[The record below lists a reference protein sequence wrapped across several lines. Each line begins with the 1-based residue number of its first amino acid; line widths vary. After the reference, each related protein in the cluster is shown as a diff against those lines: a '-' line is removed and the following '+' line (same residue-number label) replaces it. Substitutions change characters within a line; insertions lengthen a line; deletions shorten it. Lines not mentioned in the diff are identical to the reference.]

1 MTNSVLDLI
10 GNTPIVRLT
19 KFDTGVCELFV
30 KLESQNPSGSIKDRI
45 ALYMIEDAERTGALV
60 PGSTLIEATAG
71 NTGLG
76 LAQVAAIKGYKLILV
91 IPDKMSQEKVRQVR
105 ALGAEVVITR
115 SDVGRGHPA
124 YYHDLAERL
133 AKETPNSFY
142 VNQFGNPANPRAHEE
157 STGPEM
163 WEQMGH
169 AIDAV
174 VCGVGSGGTLTGL
187 SRFFARVSP
196 RTEMVLGDPVGSILD
211 HYVKTGE
218 VLKESGTW
226 LVEGMGED
234 FIPSIADLSHVRKS
248 YAISDAE
255 SFEVAREV
263 LRREGILA
271 GTSTGLLVAAALRY
285 CKEQTTPKRVITFVC
300 DTGSRYLTKMFDDT
314 WMRDQGL
321 LGGESYGDLRD
332 LISQRIAISVEPED
346 TLLIAYSR
354 MRAHG
359 VSQLPVLER
368 GELRGMID
376 EWDVLQAVN
385 PGREHF
391 ARKVRDVMTTRL
403 ETLDAG
409 SDVSELLALFERERV
424 PIITHQGKFVGL
436 ITKIDYL
443 NYLRR
448 RTDGR

>member
-424 PIITHQGKFVGL
+424 PIITHQGRFVGV

>member
-45 ALYMIEDAERTGALV
+45 ALYMIEDAERTGKLV

-124 YYHDLAERL
+124 YYQDLAERL

-187 SRFFARVSP
+187 SRFFAKVSP

-234 FIPSIADLSHVRKS
+234 FIPSIADLSQVRTS

-285 CKEQTTPKRVITFVC
+285 CKEQTTPKRVVTFVC

-376 EWDVLQAVN
+376 EWDLLQAVN

-448 RTDGR
+448 RTDGQ

>member
-1 MTNSVLDLI
+1 
-10 GNTPIVRLT
+10 
-19 KFDTGVCELFV
+19 
-30 KLESQNPSGSIKDRI
+30 
-45 ALYMIEDAERTGALV
+45 
-60 PGSTLIEATAG
+60 
-71 NTGLG
+71 
-76 LAQVAAIKGYKLILV
+76 
-91 IPDKMSQEKVRQVR
+91 
-105 ALGAEVVITR
+105 
-115 SDVGRGHPA
+115 
-124 YYHDLAERL
+124 
-133 AKETPNSFY
+133 
-142 VNQFGNPANPRAHEE
+142 
-157 STGPEM
+157 
-163 WEQMGH
+163 
-169 AIDAV
+169 
-174 VCGVGSGGTLTGL
+174 
-187 SRFFARVSP
+187 
-196 RTEMVLGDPVGSILD
+196 
-211 HYVKTGE
+211 
-218 VLKESGTW
+218 
-226 LVEGMGED
+226 MGED

>member
-1 MTNSVLDLI
+1 MATSVLELI

-19 KFDTGVCELFV
+19 KFDTGLCELYV

-45 ALYMIEDAERTGALV
+45 ALSMIEDAERAGKIS
-60 PGSTLIEATAG
+60 PGGTLIEATAG

-76 LAQVAAIKGYKLILV
+76 LAQVAALKGYKLLLV

-105 ALGAEVVITR
+105 ALGADVVITR

-124 YYHDLAERL
+124 YYQDLAERL

-163 WEQMGH
+163 WEQMNH

-196 RTEMVLGDPVGSILD
+196 QTEMVLGDPVGSILD

-218 VLKESGTW
+218 VLTESGSW
-226 LVEGMGED
+226 LVEGIGED
-234 FIPSIADLSHVRKS
+234 FIPSIADLSLVKSS
-248 YAISDAE
+248 YAISDIE
-255 SFEVAREV
+255 SFEIAREL

-271 GTSTGLLVAAALRY
+271 GTSTGLLVAAALKY
-285 CKEQTTPKRVITFVC
+285 CKEQTTAKRVVTFVC

-314 WMRDQGL
+314 WMREQGL
-321 LGGESYGDLRD
+321 LVGEIYGDLRD
-332 LISQRIAISVEPED
+332 LITQRVTISVEPED

-359 VSQLPVLER
+359 VSQLPVLET
-368 GELRGMID
+368 GELRGIID
-376 EWDVLQAVN
+376 EWDLLQAVS
-385 PGREHF
+385 PGKEHF
-391 ARKVRDVMTTRL
+391 SRKVRDVMTARL

-409 SDVSELLALFERERV
+409 SDLSELLQLFERELV
-424 PIITHQGKFVGL
+424 PIITHHGAFYGL

-448 RTDGR
+448 RNNG

>member
-45 ALYMIEDAERTGALV
+45 ALYMIEDAERAGKLV

-91 IPDKMSQEKVRQVR
+91 IPDKMSQEKIRQVR

-142 VNQFGNPANPRAHEE
+142 INQFGNPANPCAHEE
-157 STGPEM
+157 NTGPEM

-187 SRFFARVSP
+187 SRFFAKVSP
-196 RTEMVLGDPVGSILD
+196 HTEMVLGDPVGSILD

-218 VLKESGTW
+218 VLKESGSW

-234 FIPSIADLSHVRKS
+234 FIPSIADLSRVRKS

-285 CKEQTTPKRVITFVC
+285 CKEQTTPKRVVTFVC

-321 LGGESYGDLRD
+321 LAGESHGDLRD

-368 GELRGMID
+368 DELLGMID
-376 EWDVLQAVN
+376 EWDLLQAVN
-385 PGREHF
+385 PSREHF
-391 ARKVRDVMTTRL
+391 ARKVRDVMTTGL
-403 ETLDAG
+403 ETLDSG
-409 SDVSELLALFERERV
+409 SDVSELVVLFERDRV
-424 PIITHQGKFVGL
+424 PIITHQGRFVGL

-448 RTDGR
+448 RTDGQ